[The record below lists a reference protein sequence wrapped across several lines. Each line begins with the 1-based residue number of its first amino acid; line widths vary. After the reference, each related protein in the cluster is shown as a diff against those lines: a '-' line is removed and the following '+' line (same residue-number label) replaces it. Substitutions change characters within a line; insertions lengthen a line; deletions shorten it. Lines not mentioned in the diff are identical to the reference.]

1 MLSQRIQQHFI
12 DAADLNY
19 QCAQTLATPVE
30 AAVHA
35 VLACVTGGGK
45 VLACGMGSSA
55 ATARSFADHFV
66 TGFERERPELPAL
79 ALDAGTG
86 FARQV
91 RALGGGGDVLLVLAA
106 NGAAEP
112 ITDAIAAAHERD
124 MTVVAL
130 CGARSGALGPLLKDT
145 DVLVSVP
152 HERLARILEVHHL
165 VLHCIC
171 DGVDTQLLGDGAQ
184 PEEPT

>member
-12 DAADLNY
+12 DSADLNY
-19 QCAQTLATPVE
+19 QCAQTLSAPVE

-45 VLACGMGSSA
+45 VLACGQEHSLA
-55 ATARSFADHFV
+55 AAQAFASHFV
-66 TGFERERPELPAL
+66 NGLERERPGLPAL
-79 ALDAGTG
+79 ALAAGTG
-86 FARQV
+86 LARQV
-91 RALGGGGDVLLVLAA
+91 RALGDAGDVLMVLAA
-106 NGAAEP
+106 SGAAEP
-112 ITDAIAAAHERD
+112 ALEAIAAAHERE

-130 CGARSGALGPLLKDT
+130 CGARAGALGTRLKDT

-152 HERLARILEVHHL
+152 HERLARVMEVHHL

-184 PEEPT
+184 PENPT